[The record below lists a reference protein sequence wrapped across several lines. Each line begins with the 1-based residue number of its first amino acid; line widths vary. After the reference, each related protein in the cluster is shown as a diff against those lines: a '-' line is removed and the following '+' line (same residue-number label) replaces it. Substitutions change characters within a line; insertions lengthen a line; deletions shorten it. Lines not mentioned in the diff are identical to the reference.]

1 MKTGLFRIF
10 ATALFIV
17 SCSKDDIND
26 DIKNDHNG
34 VLLLQVDYLENS
46 FEAGKELTFL
56 DSTLTFTIEKE
67 YDPPGDFGNIKLI
80 YKELQETLF
89 DGTIIWLGLG
99 EMNFPSNLKPATQF
113 DVVLTQDFV
122 MPRAGFEDVFNPGNQ
137 TYDYEEV
144 WQSVQNLVK
153 VRAYLKSNPNSSVKL
168 FLYTPSVG
176 IGNPADWD
184 WIIFVKN

>member
-1 MKTGLFRIF
+1 MKTRLFQIF
-10 ATALFIV
+10 VTALFII
-17 SCSKDDIND
+17 SCSKD

-99 EMNFPSNLKPATQF
+99 GDEFSF
-113 DVVLTQDFV
+113 
-122 MPRAGFEDVFNPGNQ
+122 
-137 TYDYEEV
+137 
-144 WQSVQNLVK
+144 
-153 VRAYLKSNPNSSVKL
+153 
-168 FLYTPSVG
+168 
-176 IGNPADWD
+176 
-184 WIIFVKN
+184 